1 MIGVW
6 RTYEIFHSPAAQLAS
21 YEALWSAPGDGNA
34 PLNAIASILGT
45 KSPPAVFF
53 AARMLF
59 RFVVGLIVVIFSRT
73 ITKAVLCAVLP
84 RICNVIG
91 INAELMPNTLN
102 GPKNERPKAAS
113 KRSADR
119 HDDGNK
125 KNLTTAVRLVV
136 YGIVGWT
143 VVEPCF
149 YIFKTIGIYEGAH
162 AFINNI
168 NTTTY
173 YSHCK

>member
-1 MIGVW
+1 
-6 RTYEIFHSPAAQLAS
+6 
-21 YEALWSAPGDGNA
+21 
-34 PLNAIASILGT
+34 
-45 KSPPAVFF
+45 
-53 AARMLF
+53 MLF

-91 INAELMPNTLN
+91 INAELMPTILN

-149 YIFKTIGIYEGAH
+149 SHIQDHWYMKEH
-162 AFINNI
+162 MFINNI